1 MKLPFSIDLK
11 DKVCV
16 VTGGAG
22 VLCGA
27 MVDAL
32 AACGAKV
39 AILSLGQESCDRK
52 AQEVI
57 ANGGQAIGIDVNV
70 LDKESLKRAHEIV
83 LKEFGPCD
91 ILINGAGGNHQKG
104 TTKNEYLFEED

>member
-1 MKLPFSIDLK
+1 MKLPFNIDLNN
-11 DKVCV
+11 KVAV

-32 AACGAKV
+32 AECGAKV

-52 AQEVI
+52 AEEVR
-57 ANGGQAIGIDVNV
+57 ANGGQAIGIDCNV
-70 LDKESLKRAHEIV
+70 LDKESLKRAHEII
-83 LKEFGPCD
+83 LKEFG
-91 ILINGAGGNHQKG
+91 HV
-104 TTKNEYLFEED
+104 TY